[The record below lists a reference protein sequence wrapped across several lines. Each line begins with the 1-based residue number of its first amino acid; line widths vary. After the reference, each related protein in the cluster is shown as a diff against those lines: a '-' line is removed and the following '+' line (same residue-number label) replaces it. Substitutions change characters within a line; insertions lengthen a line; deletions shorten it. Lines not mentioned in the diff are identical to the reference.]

1 MSGELYQVRGEL
13 QNQNIKSDIPDEVK
27 VAPGFNINDIQNR
40 SQIRSDAS
48 TGLGAEDGD
57 LIVMADTKPIVYTV
71 KAGDT
76 LSSIA
81 DQYPGI
87 QYTDISKFNGF
98 NKQQENNLSIG
109 QKINIPRANIQR
121 SQGVITPQIKTIT
134 DKFDEFQGATE
145 YGSKERKTD
154 LEKRD
159 DYIKTISKGK
169 FSHAYANSSST
180 EEINEAKK
188 IYADVYTNKTPENED
203 IKKAIVQ
210 MVLTEANLS
219 DERDIIGVTQSVFMR
234 VARARINSLNREAYS
249 TDIIEELLRKG
260 RDKKG
265 ILRPMYE
272 GLQNISR
279 EELLGDKPV
288 KTNQATYDRIFGIL
302 WGVQTSEK

>member
-1 MSGELYQVRGEL
+1 MS
-13 QNQNIKSDIPDEVK
+13 KSF
-27 VAPGFNINDIQNR
+27 G
-40 SQIRSDAS
+40 
-48 TGLGAEDGD
+48 
-57 LIVMADTKPIVYTV
+57 TV
-71 KAGDT
+71 
-76 LSSIA
+76 
-81 DQYPGI
+81 
-87 QYTDISKFNGF
+87 
-98 NKQQENNLSIG
+98 
-109 QKINIPRANIQR
+109 
-121 SQGVITPQIKTIT
+121 
-134 DKFDEFQGATE
+134 
-145 YGSKERKTD
+145 
-154 LEKRD
+154 
-159 DYIKTISKGK
+159 
-169 FSHAYANSSST
+169 
-180 EEINEAKK
+180 NEAKK

>member
-1 MSGELYQVRGEL
+1 
-13 QNQNIKSDIPDEVK
+13 
-27 VAPGFNINDIQNR
+27 
-40 SQIRSDAS
+40 
-48 TGLGAEDGD
+48 
-57 LIVMADTKPIVYTV
+57 
-71 KAGDT
+71 
-76 LSSIA
+76 
-81 DQYPGI
+81 
-87 QYTDISKFNGF
+87 
-98 NKQQENNLSIG
+98 
-109 QKINIPRANIQR
+109 
-121 SQGVITPQIKTIT
+121 
-134 DKFDEFQGATE
+134 
-145 YGSKERKTD
+145 
-154 LEKRD
+154 
-159 DYIKTISKGK
+159 
-169 FSHAYANSSST
+169 
-180 EEINEAKK
+180 
-188 IYADVYTNKTPENED
+188 
-203 IKKAIVQ
+203 